1 MKFCHM
7 ALGYGTWMINLERLV
22 EDYHCNDD
30 DSVIIQQ
37 LHACSI
43 QLQGVRS
50 LVSGLPSY

>member
-1 MKFCHM
+1 M